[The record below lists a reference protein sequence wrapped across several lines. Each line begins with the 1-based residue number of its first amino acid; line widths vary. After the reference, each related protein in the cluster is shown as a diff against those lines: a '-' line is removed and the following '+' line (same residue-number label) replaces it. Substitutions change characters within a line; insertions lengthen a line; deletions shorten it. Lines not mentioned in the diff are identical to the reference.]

1 MNEND
6 NKLLEQFFLE
16 ASQQEIADN
25 GFSERVM
32 EQLPQRQR
40 SSRIFN
46 VLSHLWTVFCV
57 VFAVVVFVLSQGW
70 NTLVSYIMVALSH
83 VEVFIH
89 MLPVYSA
96 PSAID
101 VTALAQSHLFEV
113 FLALF
118 VLMVLS
124 VIGLTRWANQQV

>member
-1 MNEND
+1 
-6 NKLLEQFFLE
+6 
-16 ASQQEIADN
+16 
-25 GFSERVM
+25 
-32 EQLPQRQR
+32 
-40 SSRIFN
+40 
-46 VLSHLWTVFCV
+46 
-57 VFAVVVFVLSQGW
+57 
-70 NTLVSYIMVALSH
+70 
-83 VEVFIH
+83 

-124 VIGLTRWANQQV
+124 VIGLTRWASQQV